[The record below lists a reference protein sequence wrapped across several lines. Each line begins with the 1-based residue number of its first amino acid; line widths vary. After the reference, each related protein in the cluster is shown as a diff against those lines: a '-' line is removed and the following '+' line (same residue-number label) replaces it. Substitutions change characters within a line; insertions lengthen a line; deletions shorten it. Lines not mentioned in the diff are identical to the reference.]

1 MSNTSS
7 TEAACIFMQTT
18 VKRTL
23 LRHQEKTVYWT
34 NHRPTIDWT
43 SVSRWTS
50 PSTQVSAGSYSVVD
64 RIWLAATCINLSG
77 SGSWTFPAPDW
88 TNNKHAARW
97 AFIAFYFQ
105 TIKKWQLFRKRAT
118 AQMFYYKP
126 NMIKRWILFTFRTA
140 AVYLSCFH
148 PHSSLMGF
156 HLSASQAELWR
167 PTLRETADSRSLTG
181 RCGESDWAADVLW
194 PLASPLGAA
203 DDTPPSISAGSMSVC
218 VCVCATPSPCDHT
231 THCLFIRCR

>member
-1 MSNTSS
+1 MHIYADDS
-7 TEAACIFMQTT
+7 QTY
-18 VKRTL
+18 V
-23 LRHQEKTVYWT
+23 V
-34 NHRPTIDWT
+34 
-43 SVSRWTS
+43 TS
-50 PSTQVSAGSYSVVD
+50 PRENSLLNKSQTNNRLDFSLQVNSAVHSGVGWFLQCGRCG
-64 RIWLAATCINLSG
+64 RIWLAATSINLSG

-194 PLASPLGAA
+194 PLASSLGAA